1 MELGIFSMPVH
12 PPGRDWR
19 TVLREDRDM
28 IVLADKLGYSE
39 VWLGEH
45 VASKG
50 EPIIYPLMFL
60 ASVIGETKQIKLGTG
75 VINLPHR
82 HLAHVAGEVAML
94 DQMSGGRVLFGIG
107 PGGLSCDAELF
118 GAHDGETR
126 ARMMVESID
135 IMQYIWTNDPPY
147 EFKGEFWNIS
157 VTDAVIPELGV
168 GAMGKPLQQPFPPI
182 AYAMRSPRSSAQDLA
197 ASRGWIPISGNFI
210 PASSVASQWIG
221 YAEACAKAAKP
232 ADSETWRVARS
243 ILVTECDAQAEDY
256 VNAPEGGF
264 RFYFNYLFT
273 LAKMR
278 GQAGRPSAAQ
288 QAEIDAEVEDALS
301 GMVIAGNPD
310 TVLGKLIAFRDEVG
324 HFGTLI
330 ATGHDW
336 DDPDM
341 WRGSMAKLARDV
353 MPRFSA
359 HAAAGN

>member
-12 PPGRDWR
+12 HPSRDWQ
-19 TVLREDRDM
+19 TVLREDREM
-28 IVLADKLGYSE
+28 IILADKLGYSE

-60 ASVIGETKQIKLGTG
+60 ASVIGETKNIKLGTG

-82 HLAHVAGEVAML
+82 HPAHVAGEVAML

-118 GAHDGETR
+118 GAHDAEVR

-135 IMQYIWTNDPPY
+135 IMEYIWTNDPPY
-147 EFKGEFWNIS
+147 EFKGEFWTIS

-168 GAMGKPLQQPFPPI
+168 GAMGKPFQKPFPPI
-182 AYAMRSPRSSAQDLA
+182 AYAMRSPRSSAQEMA

-210 PASSVASQWIG
+210 PSSSVASQWVG
-221 YAEACAKAAKP
+221 YAEACATLGKP
-232 ADSETWRVARS
+232 SDPEIWRVARS
-243 ILVTECDAQAEDY
+243 ILVTESNAQAEDY
-256 VNAPEGGF
+256 VHAPEGGF

-278 GQAGRPSAAQ
+278 GQAGGPNPAQ
-288 QAEIDAEVEDALS
+288 QTEIDAEVEDALS
-301 GMVIAGNPD
+301 GMVIAGSPD
-310 TVLGKLIAFRDEVG
+310 TVLDKLVAFRDEVG

-336 DDPDM
+336 DDADM
-341 WRGSMAKLARDV
+341 WRGSMAALAQDV
-353 MPRFSA
+353 MPQFSA
-359 HAAAGN
+359 HAAANP